1 MIKNIIDKINLNQ
14 EIYDTLKIIYVNN
27 IINSE
32 TNFITNIDIF
42 KNLSE
47 IQNKI
52 ETTLKSQ
59 SINYKIIKKNIK
71 RDYYY
76 SQIRDKYDNN
86 TENIYTDDLIFI
98 DKITIQNKSM
108 ILFASD
114 KIIQNKLSFP
124 NLSKYH
130 LSFKINSTII
140 DINNINI
147 IFENNNIFIEIKKKF
162 DEKIFNDICDIIIEY
177 FIN

>member
-1 MIKNIIDKINLNQ
+1 
-14 EIYDTLKIIYVNN
+14 
-27 IINSE
+27 
-32 TNFITNIDIF
+32 
-42 KNLSE
+42 
-47 IQNKI
+47 
-52 ETTLKSQ
+52 
-59 SINYKIIKKNIK
+59 
-71 RDYYY
+71 
-76 SQIRDKYDNN
+76 
-86 TENIYTDDLIFI
+86 
-98 DKITIQNKSM
+98 M

-162 DEKIFNDICDIIIEY
+162 DEKIFNDICDILTEY